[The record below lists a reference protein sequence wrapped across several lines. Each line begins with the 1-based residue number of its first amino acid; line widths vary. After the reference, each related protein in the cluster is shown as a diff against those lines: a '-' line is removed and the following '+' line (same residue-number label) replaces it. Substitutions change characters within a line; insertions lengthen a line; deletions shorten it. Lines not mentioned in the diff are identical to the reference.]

1 MIVLDTNVISEL
13 LRPAPAGQVMSWIAS
28 QPLDNLYTTSITQA
42 EMFYGVRILPEGN
55 RRTNLEQAIAAIF
68 REDFAGRILPFDGG
82 AAMAFAEIAA
92 QRKLSGRAIPQADT
106 QIAAITHFRQA
117 HLATRNISD
126 FEDISI
132 PLINPWVSQEAS
144 S

>member
-13 LRPAPAGQVMSWIAS
+13 LRPAPAGQVMSWIAA
-28 QPLDNLYTTSITQA
+28 QPLDSTYTTSITQA
-42 EMFYGVRILPEGN
+42 EMLYGVHILPKGN
-55 RRTNLEQAIAAIF
+55 RRTKLERAITAIF

-82 AAMAFAEIAA
+82 AAIAFAEIAA
-92 QRKLSGRAIPQADT
+92 QRRLSGRAISQADA
-106 QIAAITHFRQA
+106 QIAAITHFRRA

-126 FEDISI
+126 FEDLSI

>member
-1 MIVLDTNVISEL
+1 MIVLDTDVILEL
-13 LRPAPAGQVMSWIAS
+13 LRPIPAGQVISWIAS

-42 EMFYGVRILPEGN
+42 EIFYRVRILPEGR
-55 RRTNLEQAIAAIF
+55 RRTKLEQAIAAIF

-92 QRKLSGRAIPQADT
+92 QRKLSGRTIPQADT

-117 HLATRNISD
+117 HLATRNIAD
-126 FEDISI
+126 FGDISI
-132 PLINPWVSQEAS
+132 SHINPWVSQEAS